1 MQKLH
6 KTLFQLGGRTL
17 Q

>member
-6 KTLFQLGGRTL
+6 KTLFQLGGRSL